1 MTLTMQILK
10 LLADGVPRT
19 SEQIMSATGK
29 SRAKVTHSLVAVR
42 RQDWIQ
48 AQPVVYSLTASGV
61 ERSTFVP
68 TTDPVRLARQAK
80 RIAERRAI
88 KLAGIE
94 QKAALI
100 AAQTR
105 ARIANR
111 MVERDPEEIAA
122 LAEESIRS
130 VRFTP
135 NSVFAMGMR

>member
-19 SEQIMSATGK
+19 SEQIIAATGK

-68 TTDPVRLARQAK
+68 TADPVRLARQAK

-105 ARIANR
+105 ARKSSR
-111 MVERDPEEIAA
+111 
-122 LAEESIRS
+122 
-130 VRFTP
+130 
-135 NSVFAMGMR
+135 